1 MQGRGGM
8 KPDRLTNFTYISE
21 RDELPWLR
29 PEDFKELDLP
39 RPIVLINGAFD
50 ILHSGHWKIITRA
63 RRKAATLVCALDS
76 DSRVS
81 RKDPRRPIQ
90 TYIERATMLGYTP
103 VDYLVEID
111 SDRDMYTL
119 VCTLKP
125 DLRCQGPEYRRA
137 DSKYPWIPK
146 AFVSGLG
153 RTGARIGQST
163 SKLIDRIV
171 ERYASN

>member
-1 MQGRGGM
+1 M

-29 PEDFKELDLP
+29 PEDFRDIELE
-39 RPIVLINGAFD
+39 RPVVLINGAFD
-50 ILHSGHWKIITRA
+50 LLHSGHWKIITRA
-63 RRKAATLVCALDS
+63 RRKSGTLICALDS

-103 VDYLVEID
+103 IDYLCEIEND
-111 SDRDMYTL
+111 KDMLAL
-119 VCTLKP
+119 VRACRP
-125 DLRCQGPEYRRA
+125 DLRVQGPEYRRV

-153 RTGARIGQST
+153 RTGARIGAST
-163 SKLIDRIV
+163 TKLIERIV
-171 ERYASN
+171 ERYGN